1 MKRIANNVAVATVL
15 YTISGLQAV
24 KIIDY
29 PTQYDCSMSKNGEVV
44 FDGLVKDLLDYKMI
58 KYTHAKVQGIIIENG
73 IIVFEVFTKYEE
85 YK

>member
-29 PTQYDCSMSKNGEVV
+29 PTQYDCSICKNGEVV
-44 FDGLVKDLLDYKMI
+44 FDGLEKDLLGYKMI
-58 KYTHAKVQGIIIENG
+58 KYTHAKVEGIRIENG
-73 IIVFEVFTKYEE
+73 TIVFDVCTKYEE
-85 YK
+85 Y